1 MVFEGSSTTAP
12 TRRELVIAL
21 HCSGAGS
28 GRWRQLGEMLGA
40 HYQLVAPERYGTDSV
55 GPWTG
60 DGAFTLA
67 DEAARTLA
75 IIDGADRMV
84 HLVGHSYGGGLAL
97 HVALERLDRIA
108 SLALYEPSAF
118 HLLNQIDGGAGPLA
132 EILAITREAGNGV
145 ITGNYRAAVAVQHAA
160 STQTGRHYDDDE
172 A

>member
-55 GPWTG
+55 GPWTC

-75 IIDGADRMV
+75 IIDGAIEWCISWAIPMAAALRCMW
-84 HLVGHSYGGGLAL
+84 LSNGWTGLQAWRSTNLPPFIFSIRLTAEPAL
-97 HVALERLDRIA
+97 LPKSWR
-108 SLALYEPSAF
+108 SLAR
-118 HLLNQIDGGAGPLA
+118 LA
-132 EILAITREAGNGV
+132 TA
-145 ITGNYRAAVAVQHAA
+145 
-160 STQTGRHYDDDE
+160 
-172 A
+172 